1 MTSNGRFYTHSSKGK
16 ITPYKFKRYQTPA
29 CKTCI
34 LRNKCTVSDRNGRC
48 IDRSEYAD
56 TIELNHKRVSE
67 NPDYYR
73 LRQQIAEHMFGT
85 FKRQRGFTYTLMK
98 GKQNVLSEVRLVFLT
113 YNLGRTA
120 RILGVRELVERLK
133 DLISL
138 DLDNIRNILSRFYN
152 ANLKNTGKQESAY
165 DTFKWLQIGI
175 FRKYALNLI

>member
-1 MTSNGRFYTHSSKGK
+1 MRD
-16 ITPYKFKRYQTPA
+16 
-29 CKTCI
+29 
-34 LRNKCTVSDRNGRC
+34 KCTVSDRNGRC

-98 GKQNVLSEVRLVFLT
+98 GKENVLSEVRLVFLT
-113 YNLGRTA
+113 YNIGRIA
-120 RILGVRELVERLK
+120 NILGVRELVDRFK
-133 DLISL
+133 DLVNL
-138 DLDNIRNILSRFYN
+138 NFGRIRNISSRFHTG
-152 ANLKNTGKQESAY
+152 NLKTQEKQESAY
-165 DTFKWLQIGI
+165 DTFKWLQMVI